1 LNPCGDNAGPT
12 WQRKQRKQRK
22 HRECRRNDVPIG
34 RGMNVRR
41 RAADGAVRSSGNSPP
56 RSVLVATGVRP
67 NFPSWAGDV
76 QSFDKIGTRCER
88 PKGLKVG
95 VTNAMNAGGTS
106 LNFEMFDRDAE
117 ATHHA
122 RKRMRYWARRRAGK
136 LCHLTLRHERLP
148 NHIQAGNRSS
158 NIGRPLFD
166 SASVASS

>member
-1 LNPCGDNAGPT
+1 
-12 WQRKQRKQRK
+12 
-22 HRECRRNDVPIG
+22 
-34 RGMNVRR
+34 MRR
-41 RAADGAVRSSGNSPP
+41 RATDGAVRSSGNSPP

-76 QSFDKIGTRCER
+76 QSFDKIGTRCGR

-95 VTNAMNAGGTS
+95 VTNAMNAGDTS

-122 RKRMRYWARRRAGK
+122 RKRMRYCARRRAGK
-136 LCHLTLRHERLP
+136 LCRLTLRHEHLP
-148 NHIQAGNRSS
+148 NHIQAGNRLP

-166 SASVASS
+166 SASVASSWSTSQCSARRPSSILTTSAAIRATGRPSPVKRPWRIT